1 MKKIK
6 VNDINDDLAMSV
18 LELFISQLVE
28 IMSKNGDDSNPMD
41 VCIEIRECID
51 SWVKANNL
59 HPEGVKHFKTK
70 DDLIKHLIEL

>member
-28 IMSKNGDDSNPMD
+28 IMSKNGEDSNPMD
-41 VCIEIRECID
+41 VCIELRKCID
-51 SWVKANNL
+51 SWIKANDL
-59 HPEGVKHFKTK
+59 HLDNVKHFKTRE
-70 DDLIKHLIEL
+70 ELVEYMRK